1 MEAVIIAAGRGSRL
15 GAVGLR
21 TPKCLLKV
29 NGLSLLA
36 HQFRS
41 LRQAGVA
48 KVTVVAGHLA
58 EKVAAFIG
66 SNSYGPEVRLLKN
79 PEYVRNG
86 GAASFFYGTQS
97 TDDDILYLIG
107 DMIYQ
112 AELLHHLIRPYSDI
126 TLGIQI
132 RKTTREDMKVAIDG
146 SAVTAVGKDLKL
158 KEAAGEFL
166 GMAYIP
172 QRWLRTVRAVIAE
185 TLVDPAKSRY
195 HFGDI
200 IRECILGGIPVGWV
214 DLSAYR
220 WHEIDSVSELTFTR
234 STMEVEDGSL

>member
-1 MEAVIIAAGRGSRL
+1 MEAVIVAAGRGSRL
-15 GAVGLR
+15 GAVGRR

-29 NGLSLLA
+29 NGLPLLA

-41 LRQAGVA
+41 LRQAGIT

-58 EKVAAFIG
+58 EKVAEFIG
-66 SNSYGPEVRLLKN
+66 SNHYGLEVRLLKN
-79 PEYVRNG
+79 PGYVRNG

-97 TDDDILYLIG
+97 IDDDILYLIG

-112 AELLHHLIRPYSDI
+112 EELLQRLNRPYSDI

-146 SAVTAVGKDLKL
+146 SAVTAAGKDLKL
-158 KEAAGEFL
+158 EEAAGEFL

-172 QRWLRTVRAVIAE
+172 RRWLRKVRAVIAD
-185 TLVDPAKSRY
+185 TLEDPVKSRY

-200 IRECILGGIPVGWV
+200 IRECIFGGIPVEWV
-214 DLSAYR
+214 NLSAYW
-220 WHEIDSVSELTFTR
+220 WHEIDSVSDLTFTR
-234 STMEVEDGSL
+234 SIMEGKDGP